1 MEKVSER
8 RKEKRIER
16 KGTIMVSDETA
27 DYYVYAQIGNVS
39 ENGIYFESEHSFR
52 PGNKIQFRYDIP
64 PYKPFPKDN
73 PATVQWCRR
82 LSEEESTLSYGV
94 GVKRI

>member
-1 MEKVSER
+1 MEQASER
-8 RKEKRIER
+8 RKEKRIAQ

-39 ENGIYFESEHSFR
+39 ENGMYFEAEHSFR
-52 PGNKIQFRYDIP
+52 PGNKIQFRYNIP
-64 PYKPFPKDN
+64 SYKSLPKDH

-82 LSEEESTLSYGV
+82 LSEEESTLFYGV